1 MSIFFLQISSI
12 ISGYRYFKQSDDGHL
27 GIFKGISELFKN
39 IIHTFSNNRC
49 EVSLIYIKDKNI
61 IIPSSFDYWFYLADV
76 CSTWFLI
83 PVYIILQV
91 FNQASWNQNISGKSD
106 YEVTMK
112 NIKLIDWA
120 DIAKTLGVET
130 NNDER

>member
-61 IIPSSFDYWFYLADV
+61 IIPSSFDYWFLFSWCLQYMV
-76 CSTWFLI
+76 SNTSIYYITSIQSSFL
-83 PVYIILQV
+83 
-91 FNQASWNQNISGKSD
+91 KS
-106 YEVTMK
+106 EHIRKKRWLTMK

>member
-1 MSIFFLQISSI
+1 M
-12 ISGYRYFKQSDDGHL
+12 
-27 GIFKGISELFKN
+27 
-39 IIHTFSNNRC
+39 
-49 EVSLIYIKDKNI
+49 
-61 IIPSSFDYWFYLADV
+61 
-76 CSTWFLI
+76 
-83 PVYIILQV
+83 LQV

-112 NIKLIDWA
+112 NIKSIDWA